1 MAALHA
7 AMINKD
13 YDDLVDVSV
22 LPGGSMSIWKDA
34 DIPTIRRY
42 TTTTMDITLA
52 VQHGDYVIGC
62 LTDGAGIDSSLVV
75 SMLNLALNLRDPD
88 NPDRKLLKEVA
99 TDRASLIRMELPT
112 ITAVNNIMDETERRL
127 IRNLN
132 QQGDNAQ
139 GFEQAAEEDVLE
151 EEAGEEEDRG
161 SAVMRSAAYS
171 YICAYLMRLQ
181 CRNAKNVHD
190 GLKRAAERFRA
201 WYDDKHG
208 ILDDLSFSVDSLNK
222 LKDAISRKPELT
234 TTWVLHL
241 AVTENEKQLLQQPK
255 GMLEYLGLQVFS
267 YQGMHALTQ
276 VLAIHQIS
284 KIPLKD
290 LLKEMDSPL
299 TRDGLREIANI
310 LRNYE
315 QTTRHPDR
323 KTYFRYARVWSPKY
337 FAQLQSKI
345 CVPLL
350 YVAAVTVR
358 DISPNS
364 IADPTQIYALQNIG
378 ASMKE
383 VLNRVA
389 ARLVAFVMERTL
401 SDDKSGSIWDA
412 AVEDRQTE
420 AS

>member
-22 LPGGSMSIWKDA
+22 LPGGSMSVWKDA

-42 TTTTMDITLA
+42 TTTTMEITLA

-112 ITAVNNIMDETERRL
+112 ITAVNSIMDETERRL
-127 IRNLN
+127 IRTLN
-132 QQGDNAQ
+132 QQGDDAP
-139 GFEQAAEEDVLE
+139 GLEQAAEEDALE
-151 EEAGEEEDRG
+151 EEVGVEEDRG